1 MPRSLLEQG
10 IRDLLDA
17 VRLLHSRTDKAITDA
32 MEALRTRDLTL
43 ARAVVEGDR
52 EINEERY
59 AIEERCIDLMARQA
73 PVASDLREFVS
84 IMSIVTDLER
94 IADHAEG
101 IARIALFLRDNPLA
115 GSEPGLWEMAEKVQ
129 VMLRGAVTAFLDRD
143 EAQARA
149 VCDQDD
155 AVDTLYSAIHR
166 SLIQRLV
173 GIPYDAYQFDAM
185 THVLWCSHNL
195 ERIGDR
201 ATNIS
206 ERAIFLVTGK
216 LQEIN
221 VSRY

>member
-43 ARAVVEGDR
+43 ARTVIDGDR
-52 EINEERY
+52 EINQERY

-73 PVASDLREFVS
+73 PVASDLREFIS

-101 IARIALFLRDNPLA
+101 IARIVLFLRDDPRA

-129 VMLRGAVTAFLDRD
+129 VMLRGAITAFLGRD
-143 EAQARA
+143 AAQARA
-149 VCDQDD
+149 ICDQDD

-166 SLIQRLV
+166 RLTQRLV
-173 GIPYDAYQFDAM
+173 GVPYDAYEFDAM

-201 ATNIS
+201 ATNIC

-216 LQEIN
+216 LEEIN

>member
-1 MPRSLLEQG
+1 MPRSLLQQG
-10 IRDLLDA
+10 MRDLLDA

-32 MEALRTRDLTL
+32 MEALRTGDLTM
-43 ARAVVEGDR
+43 ARAVVEGDS
-52 EINEERY
+52 EINQERY

-73 PVASDLREFVS
+73 PVASDLREFIS

-101 IARIALFLRDNPLA
+101 IGRIVLFLRDDPRA
-115 GSEPGLWEMAEKVQ
+115 GSEPALWEMAEKVQ
-129 VMLRGAVTAFLDRD
+129 VMLRGAVAAFLDRD

-149 VCDQDD
+149 ICEQDD

-166 SLIQRLV
+166 RLTQRLAGV
-173 GIPYDAYQFDAM
+173 PYDAYEFDAM

-201 ATNIS
+201 ATNIC

-216 LQEIN
+216 LEEIN